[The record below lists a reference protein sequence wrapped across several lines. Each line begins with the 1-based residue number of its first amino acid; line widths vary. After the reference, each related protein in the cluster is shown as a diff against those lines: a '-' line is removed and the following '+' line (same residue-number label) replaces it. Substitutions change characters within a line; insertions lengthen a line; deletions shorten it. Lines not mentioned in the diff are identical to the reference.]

1 MGKANCLEIEFDERC
16 YRDLVNEAQRLGVG
30 VEEIVQRAAAAWL
43 IDIAEEMPVMHG

>member
-16 YRDLVNEAQRLGVG
+16 YRDLVDEAQRLGVG

-43 IDIAEEMPVMHG
+43 VDMAEQMAAVHG